1 MDFSSCYRWNR
12 MACDS
17 VVMNDIFSKN
27 GVSLDRLRAL
37 EKVVLA
43 GNIALAA
50 KGHPDQPNLPGQ
62 LSRQI
67 SDLEKVL
74 GLQLLDRTRKPYPP
88 TPEARRLAEAC
99 GRFVR
104 EVTEISAE
112 ASGLQRPITVGAG
125 EVVIREFLIPK
136 IGRQKKGKPAV
147 QWVMRNLQRKKIQEG
162 LAAEWLDVGIASGLV
177 ADGNVQV
184 VKLESYG
191 FKLLL
196 PEGDKPDRTGW
207 KRLADMPVAML
218 DGDAGFRRF
227 LAECGREHGVDLT
240 IGAECTSFPQAV
252 DLAEEAGW
260 AVFVPEYWWKRE
272 NTWAARTQNLPGLDQ
287 HQRTFQLGWNQKV
300 AERRPEVARLVKAL
314 GGMK

>member
-1 MDFSSCYRWNR
+1 

-104 EVTEISAE
+104 EVTEISSE

-162 LAAEWLDVGIASGLV
+162 LAAEWLDVGIASGLED
-177 ADGNVQV
+177 DGNVKAV
-184 VKLESYG
+184 ELESYG

-196 PEGDKPDRTGW
+196 PEGEKPDRTGW

-218 DGDAGFRRF
+218 DGDAGFRCF
-227 LAECGREHGVDLT
+227 LAECGREHGVALT

-252 DLAEEAGW
+252 DLAEVAGW
-260 AVFVPEYWWKRE
+260 AVFVPEYWWRRRKD
-272 NTWAARTQNLPGLDQ
+272 WAARTQNLPGLEQ
-287 HQRTFQLGWNQKV
+287 HQRKLQLGWNKKV
-300 AERRPEVARLVKAL
+300 VGRRPEVERLVKAL
-314 GGMK
+314 QGKR

>member
-1 MDFSSCYRWNR
+1 MGGLWGEWDE
-12 MACDS
+12 
-17 VVMNDIFSKN
+17 
-27 GVSLDRLRAL
+27 LRAGS
-37 EKVVLA
+37 LA
-43 GNIALAA
+43 FHGLGRIGVHPSLRRIGPVASAAAAFALKAA
-50 KGHPDQPNLPGQ
+50 AYRADFG
-62 LSRQI
+62 I
-67 SDLEKVL
+67 
-74 GLQLLDRTRKPYPP
+74 
-88 TPEARRLAEAC
+88 
-99 GRFVR
+99 
-104 EVTEISAE
+104 EVTERRRAFP
-112 ASGLQRPITVGAG
+112 AMRVFHP
-125 EVVIREFLIPK
+125 IREFLIPK

-147 QWVMRNLQRKKIQEG
+147 QWVMRNLQWKKIQDG

-196 PEGDKPDRTGW
+196 PEGEKPDRTGW

-260 AVFVPEYWWKRE
+260 AVFVPEYWWRRRKD
-272 NTWAARTQNLPGLDQ
+272 WAARTQNLPGLDQ

-300 AERRPEVARLVKAL
+300 AERRPELAQLVKVL